1 MARPEKVVIDA
12 SVAIKWC
19 VDENWTPEARQ
30 IINDYRDRKKDIATV
45 TLMPYEVL
53 NALRYSPESSIVEL
67 ITVAESLEKLNLDQY
82 NLEGELAKKTLENA
96 HRYGITVYD
105 SSYLSLGEILDA
117 TVYTADEKLIRK
129 AQDTCLKP
137 VSHYT
142 T

>member
-12 SVAIKWC
+12 SVAIKWY